1 MAGLDRKQSPMIW
14 MAGGVAA
21 AGAAGLAYLRLLRP
35 WHLRWG
41 ATDEEVSREMPGDG
55 LVAEPQYVTTRAIT
69 IQARPEQI
77 WPWLVQMG
85 EGRGGFYSY
94 VWIERLLG
102 MRLKNAD
109 RILPEFQQLEVGD
122 PLAVEPQDDYVM
134 QVKVLEANRAMVL
147 GGSTPAPWGEATW
160 AMGLYPLDE
169 HSTRLVSRCRTRFNS
184 TRDMLLIL
192 SFLDIGQ
199 LIMERKWLWGVKERA
214 ERWAHAPAGPRETA
228 PEQGGYSQQP
238 GAL

>member
-1 MAGLDRKQSPMIW
+1 MKRGPMAWI
-14 MAGGVAA
+14 AGGVMV
-21 AGAAGLAYLRLLRP
+21 AGAGALAYVRLLRP
-35 WHLRWG
+35 WLLRWG
-41 ATDEEVSREMPGDG
+41 TTDEEVSRAMPGDD
-55 LVAEPQYVTTRAIT
+55 LVKEPQYVTNRAMT
-69 IQARPEQI
+69 LHARPEQI

-109 RILPEFQQLEVGD
+109 RILPEFQQLAVGD

-134 QVKVLEANRAMVL
+134 EVKALEPERALVL
-147 GGSTPAPWGEATW
+147 GGSSPAPWGDAEW

-184 TRDMLLIL
+184 TWDMLLIL

-199 LIMERKWLWGVKERA
+199 FIMERKWLLGVKERA
-214 ERWAHAPAGPRETA
+214 ERWAAHTDEARPEAPASPA
-228 PEQGGYSQQP
+228 S
-238 GAL
+238 LH

>member
-1 MAGLDRKQSPMIW
+1 MKRSPMTW

-21 AGAAGLAYLRLLRP
+21 AGVGTLVYLRLLRP
-35 WHLRWG
+35 WLLRWG
-41 ATDEEVSREMPGDG
+41 ATDEEFARAMPGDE
-55 LVAEPQYVTTRAIT
+55 LVKEPQYVTTRAIT
-69 IQARPEQI
+69 IQARPERI

-102 MRLKNAD
+102 MRLENAE
-109 RILPEFQQLEVGD
+109 RILPEFQQLKVGE

-134 QVKVLEANRAMVL
+134 QVKVLEPERALVL
-147 GGSTPAPWGEATW
+147 GGSTPPPWGEATW

-169 HSTRLVSRCRTRFNS
+169 RTTRLVSRCRTRFNS
-184 TRDMLLIL
+184 KWDLLRIL

-199 LIMERKWLWGVKERA
+199 FIMEHKWLLGVKERA
-214 ERWAHAPAGPRETA
+214 ERWAYA
-228 PEQGGYSQQP
+228 
-238 GAL
+238 